1 MFIKICVCA
10 VLTLFMAAPQVVR
23 AGYDEGY
30 QAANKGAYTTAFKE
44 FKTAAE
50 KGDAR
55 AQYSLAVM
63 YNDGIGIK
71 KNPDEAMI
79 WFRKAASNGHP
90 LAKEII
96 KRKSK

>member
-1 MFIKICVCA
+1 MLNKCKYA
-10 VLTLFMAAPQVVR
+10 LLALLFMSVPTMVQ
-23 AGYDEGY
+23 AGYEEGY

-63 YNDGIGIK
+63 YNDGIGVK
-71 KNPDEAMI
+71 KNPDEALI
-79 WFRKAASNGHP
+79 WFRKAAAKGHP
-90 LAKEII
+90 MAKEVL
-96 KRKSK
+96 KQSK